1 VTRARLGA
9 LLLVLLTA
17 AVVGGA
23 SPVRAQTPDDREAYV
38 IESSGASL
46 EDLLGVPALG
56 GIAAFGGA
64 ALLVP
69 SGVTLHEAV
78 VALHD
83 DGSARGGPPGD
94 PIDGLTVNDV
104 GSLSLRTSVDRD
116 RIDAMAD
123 DVRTWL
129 EGSTAGRVLV
139 VIASGSPSPSN
150 ASKGDGLG
158 AVIVASGRPGA
169 IAAAMDA
176 TGARPGALT
185 SDSTRRDGVVATS
198 DISAT
203 VSSFLGVEAP
213 GGDLGGHVIATT
225 ASEPPFALHER
236 YLQQR
241 RLYVPIGTAA
251 AMYLVA
257 GGLAACLALWQRRRV
272 PIPALRA
279 LGWVSLSVAA
289 LGGAMLAAGHL
300 PQLTYATVVPF
311 IAIVAVFGTLWT
323 SPLEGRDPSLVP
335 MALGTIVL
343 VAFVLEAATGWVG
356 MMTPLLGGSQL
367 DGGRFFGM
375 PNVAIGLVLGGCL
388 WAAHRGPTSRGVALL
403 CAAALVA
410 GLPLL
415 GTNLGAGVTLFATA
429 GLWWAIRERRR
440 LGALPGLALVAGV
453 TITGAAVI
461 LLAHALSPV
470 PTHVTRFEETGGG
483 SSGVLGTIADRLGT
497 GFELL
502 RGSPAAWIPV
512 LGLVVTLVLI
522 ARPTPAIR
530 AMFERWP
537 AFRDAT
543 LVCALGGVV
552 AYVAN
557 DTGAAA
563 CGLAFALALGGMIGM
578 SLLDAAGK
586 MARDDD

>member
-17 AVVGGA
+17 ALVAGA
-23 SPVRAQTPDDREAYV
+23 APVRAQTSEDRAAYV
-38 IESSGASL
+38 VESSGASL

-56 GIAAFGGA
+56 GVAAFGGA

-78 VALHD
+78 LALHD
-83 DGSARGGPPGD
+83 DGLVRGTPPGE
-94 PIDGLTVNDV
+94 PIDGLTVSNV
-104 GSLSLRTSVDRD
+104 GSLSSPTSVVRA
-116 RIDAMAD
+116 RVDAMAA
-123 DVRTWL
+123 DVRAWL
-129 EGSTAGRVLV
+129 EASTAGRVLV
-139 VIASGSPSPSN
+139 VIASGSPSPTN
-150 ASKGDGLG
+150 ASKGDTVG

-185 SDSTRRDGVVATS
+185 SDSTRRDGVVATP
-198 DISAT
+198 DITAT

-213 GGDLGGHVIATT
+213 GGDLGGHVIRTT
-225 ASEPPFALHER
+225 AAEPPFALHER

-251 AMYLVA
+251 FVYVVV
-257 GGLAACLALWQRRRV
+257 GGLAACLALWLRRRV

-300 PQLTYATVVPF
+300 PQLTYSTAVPF

-323 SPLEGRDPSLVP
+323 SPLEGRDLSLVP

-343 VAFVLEAATGWVG
+343 AAFALEAATGWGG
-356 MMTPLLGGSQL
+356 MVTPLLGGSQL

-375 PNVAIGLVLGGCL
+375 PNVAIGLVLGACL
-388 WAAHRGPTSRGVALL
+388 WAAHRAPTSRGVMLL

-429 GLWWAIRERRR
+429 GLWWAVRERRR
-440 LGALPGLALVAGV
+440 LGPLRGFALFAGV
-453 TITGAAVI
+453 AIVGTVVI
-461 LLAHALSPV
+461 LVAHALSPV
-470 PTHVTRFEETGGG
+470 PTHVTRFERTGGG
-483 SSGVLGTIADRLGT
+483 SSGILGTIADRLGT
-497 GFELL
+497 GFDLL

-512 LGLVVTLVLI
+512 VGLLVTLVVI

-543 LVCALGGVV
+543 LVCAVGGVI
-552 AYVAN
+552 AYLAN

-586 MARDDD
+586 MARDDN